1 MNESPILFLLLAC
14 HAQLQCDS
22 FCILFYF
29 YLLIFYYYL
38 SQSYS
43 SLMRDRKVVD
53 SDGRGGKERLRGEDR
68 VETVIKTLCEKK
80 IYF

>member
-1 MNESPILFLLLAC
+1 
-14 HAQLQCDS
+14 
-22 FCILFYF
+22 
-29 YLLIFYYYL
+29 
-38 SQSYS
+38 
-43 SLMRDRKVVD
+43 MRDRKVVD